1 MHNKI
6 DHTFPKSIST
16 IHFVRGFGKLLF
28 LLPLI
33 FCLFP
38 FDLSSI
44 EVGGHITEDTTW
56 GPDNNPYLVT
66 EILYVDAGV
75 NLTILPG
82 VDVKVSGASCTSWQD
97 MNQNFWLYGG
107 DSIAKFIQVD
117 GRIIAEGTEQDS
129 IVFTRM
135 QDDPDFCWGTIYITE
150 DAELCRFKYCKIE
163 NSCVIGIAIS
173 YISKGLAF
181 FNGRGIIRNCD
192 FINNSVGVSSS
203 SFLKEI
209 EIINNSF
216 IINDNINPFLLSLWR
231 NHIVSYQYNN
241 IDSPD
246 LLVCNN
252 NFTGYNSY
260 CTIISR
266 QLSFAQNNISNCS
279 ESDAIG
285 YYYDN
290 TFNNCYYGIST
301 GIEGDSLF
309 IRNNQFIGGYD
320 GINIDDAYVEIS
332 DNYFEGCD
340 LDTGFNSFG
349 LIFNNIIN
357 SGSAYG
363 PGIVHFFNNISYNNE
378 NGIGICATS
387 QRLSCT
393 NNISINNHYAFEA
406 SASFDNCIFFDNEE
420 LEQFGVTGNPIFR
433 NCIIDFELEY
443 PLINGGGN
451 IWVDS
456 LQAQTLFE
464 DIQNG
469 DFHLTEGSLAID
481 AGFDTLGYYYPF
493 DMDYNHRVWD
503 GDNNG
508 IAIIDIGPYEYN
520 SPAFGGIEG
529 YTYNPTTGE
538 PVDYVLLKINNQPG
552 EFTFS
557 DSLGNFQYKLPA
569 GVYDIYAERVFHEDV
584 IEHQVEVFEG
594 QFTQVLIPM
603 LEIVGVEENTIPH
616 SSNII
621 SNLRNYPNPFNPS
634 TTISFDVTQTSS
646 FVTLEIYNLK
656 GQKVKTFDLFPNPDL
671 LGGTRYVVWN
681 GKDSNNKSVGSGIY
695 FYKIKTDNYTSTKK
709 MILLK

>member
-1 MHNKI
+1 MHIQIN
-6 DHTFPKSIST
+6 HSFPKSIFT
-16 IHFVRGFGKLLF
+16 PLDTCPTGFKIFFERGFGKFLF
-28 LLPLI
+28 FFPLI

-38 FDLSSI
+38 FDLFSI
-44 EVGGHITEDTTW
+44 EVGGHITENTTW
-56 GPDNNPYLVT
+56 TPDNNPYMVT

-75 NLTILPG
+75 TLTILPG
-82 VDVKVSGASCTSWQD
+82 TEVKVSGASCTSWQD

-107 DSIAKFIQVD
+107 DSVAKFIQVD

-181 FNGRGIIRNCD
+181 FN
-192 FINNSVGVSSS
+192 
-203 SFLKEI
+203 
-209 EIINNSF
+209 
-216 IINDNINPFLLSLWR
+216 LWR

-557 DSLGNFQYKLPA
+557 DSLGNFQCKLPA
-569 GVYDIYAERVFHEDV
+569 GVYDVYAERVFYEDV
-584 IEHQVEVFEG
+584 IEYQVEVFDG
-594 QFTQVLIPM
+594 QFTNVFIPM
-603 LEIVGVEENTIPH
+603 SETVDIEENTIPH

-621 SNLRNYPNPFNPS
+621 SNLRNYPNPFNPE
-634 TTISFDVTQTSS
+634 TTISFSVTQNAMSGSDGSS
-646 FVTLEIYNLK
+646 FVTLEIYNLR
-656 GQKVKTFDLFPNPDL
+656 GQKVRVFTFPNQSSHKATTWQAG
-671 LGGTRYVVWN
+671 LGTSEYSVVWN
-681 GKDSNNKSVGSGIY
+681 GKDNNNKSVASGIY
-695 FYKIKTDNYTSTKK
+695 LYKMKTDNYTITKK